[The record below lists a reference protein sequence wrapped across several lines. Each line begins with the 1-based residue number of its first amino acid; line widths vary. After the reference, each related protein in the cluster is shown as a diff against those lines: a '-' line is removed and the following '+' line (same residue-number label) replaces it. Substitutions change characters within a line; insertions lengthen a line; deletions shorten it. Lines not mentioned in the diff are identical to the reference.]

1 MLKWDFLVLKDA
13 YMLFFALMMLQLI
26 FLLKWYS
33 NKIKYFTRAKKFA
46 MLSNCQAPLSLGRY
60 KTETK
65 WATKLQTQNL
75 FLIEARQLHLFLNNV
90 SKIINA
96 TDAPQLDTRHVLKPT
111 HSDHDDV
118 VLLEVVTFPGNIGNC
133 LLATW
138 KSNQNTLS
146 VSRIWL
152 FWFFDDWPND
162 NGFGSSDIVTEDI
175 FVRSE
180 MFFNLFYW
188 WLYSN
193 VNLSNDN
200 GRLRHWKKN
209 QKRYAKA
216 PPRYFAWRTT
226 EEIPLK
232 FTNQLFG

>member
-1 MLKWDFLVLKDA
+1 M
-13 YMLFFALMMLQLI
+13 
-26 FLLKWYS
+26 
-33 NKIKYFTRAKKFA
+33 
-46 MLSNCQAPLSLGRY
+46 
-60 KTETK
+60 
-65 WATKLQTQNL
+65 
-75 FLIEARQLHLFLNNV
+75 

-146 VSRIWL
+146 VSRIRL

-180 MFFNLFYW
+180 MFFNLFY
-188 WLYSN
+188 
-193 VNLSNDN
+193 
-200 GRLRHWKKN
+200 
-209 QKRYAKA
+209 
-216 PPRYFAWRTT
+216 
-226 EEIPLK
+226 
-232 FTNQLFG
+232 